1 MEVVFVTGASRGY
14 GRALSVEYARAASS
28 PTTLVLFSR
37 GVPGLEATRGL
48 VLAAAPAHVAVHL
61 VPCDLSDLDSLAG
74 VWASALAA
82 LPAQWSR
89 AVLLNNAGGSGR
101 VGQLRGTPLDTGGIA
116 AMRAALDL
124 DLLSPWVLS
133 TLFLQAV
140 AARCAPLAAAAAG
153 PAAPSV
159 LVNISSLA
167 ALQPFACLGAY
178 SVTRAA
184 RDMLAR
190 VVGEEEAPGVLTLS
204 YAPGPMDSELQQE
217 ILGSPGC
224 HASYKEFFADMA
236 QKKTWVDMGTSAA
249 LCVRL
254 INRPGA
260 FASGAHVDFYDAQK
274 AEQGGAEAQ

>member
-1 MEVVFVTGASRGY
+1 M
-14 GRALSVEYARAASS
+14 
-28 PTTLVLFSR
+28 
-37 GVPGLEATRGL
+37 
-48 VLAAAPAHVAVHL
+48 
-61 VPCDLSDLDSLAG
+61 
-74 VWASALAA
+74 
-82 LPAQWSR
+82 
-89 AVLLNNAGGSGR
+89 
-101 VGQLRGTPLDTGGIA
+101 GQLRGTPLDAGGIA
-116 AMRAALDL
+116 AMRSALDL

-140 AARCAPLAAAAAG
+140 AARCAPLAAAS
-153 PAAPSV
+153 AAPSV

-167 ALQPFACLGAY
+167 ALQPFACLGPY

-224 HASYKEFFADMA
+224 SASYRDFFADMA

-254 INRPGA
+254 VTRPGA

-274 AEQGGAEAQ
+274 AEQVGAE